1 MSKLVVLGE
10 CRSCPPLLLTDLD
23 GLGAA
28 PCSSTS
34 DHGKLD
40 ENHEGVR
47 SCSKRCGR
55 FSWSR
60 SPGSRLGFPGRTEER
75 VFPAVV
81 GGGWQQQDADVA
93 IVPLGRL
100 DRLDRWA
107 RDESERGRY
116 GGCCRER
123 RRCGSYVGNG
133 RMTMSS
139 WTRRHIT
146 VDGPWPLGHQAMK
159 LNKVLV
165 RKSSTAHVISTST
178 NSLGAL
184 AKKTQPADDD
194 ANVEGGRGYLKHH
207 QTATSATRPTMHHR
221 TSEGQEKKK
230 KPPHAVSLTEQ
241 TKPEPNMPNV
251 HPKHSSPKHHVSH
264 SSEQSSRRHR
274 KVGDM
279 ETLVSQRHGEAG
291 ELLLRNLVEH
301 DKDGALQ
308 CLLVHLGAM

>member
-1 MSKLVVLGE
+1 MSRLVVLGE
-10 CRSCPPLLLTDLD
+10 CRSCPPLLLADLN

-40 ENHEGVR
+40 GNHEGVR
-47 SCSKRCGR
+47 ACSKRCGR

-60 SPGSRLGFPGRTEER
+60 SRGSRLGFPGRTEER
-75 VFPAVV
+75 VFPVVV

-107 RDESERGRY
+107 RDESKRGRY

-123 RRCGSYVGNG
+123 RHCGSYVGNG
-133 RMTMSS
+133 RMIMSS

-146 VDGPWPLGHQAMK
+146 VDGPRPLGHQAMK

-178 NSLGAL
+178 NYLGAL

-221 TSEGQEKKK
+221 TSEGQEEEKK
-230 KPPHAVSLTEQ
+230 
-241 TKPEPNMPNV
+241 
-251 HPKHSSPKHHVSH
+251 
-264 SSEQSSRRHR
+264 
-274 KVGDM
+274 
-279 ETLVSQRHGEAG
+279 ETTACRLPS
-291 ELLLRNLVEH
+291 
-301 DKDGALQ
+301 
-308 CLLVHLGAM
+308 